1 MRKLWAI
8 AGGSTLVYVV
18 LALMMG
24 VFPGLELSKTAAG
37 PGVRPLTP
45 LEVEGRAVYAANGC
59 GYCHTQQIRPLQE
72 DEVFG
77 RPSAPGDFAYQ
88 TPELLGSERTGPD
101 LTDVGTRRGSD
112 VWQYMHLYNPRS
124 VVPESI
130 MPSFSW
136 MFRVVDRASAG
147 VTPVPIP
154 AGFAPA
160 HGIVVPTP
168 KARALV
174 AYLLSL
180 KQPPLASPAS
190 ASGEGSAAAS
200 SEAAAAAPSASIAL
214 PAVVPAQSAGK
225 AGAQPAPSSSA
236 QIAHGE
242 AVFTANCAACHQASG
257 EGLPGAFPPLKGN
270 AAVNDAD
277 PTLHIHTVLFGAHGL
292 TIGGVSYASQMP
304 PFGPQLSDQDV
315 ADVVDYERSAWGNH
329 APPVS
334 AAAVA
339 RIRSQG
345 H

>member
-37 PGVRPLTP
+37 PGVKPLTP
-45 LEVEGRAVYAANGC
+45 LEAEGRGVYAANGC
-59 GYCHTQQIRPLQE
+59 GYCHTQQVRPLAE

-101 LTDVGTRRGSD
+101 LTDVGTRRGSG

-136 MFRVVDRASAG
+136 MFQVVDRAPAG
-147 VTPVPIP
+147 VNPVPIP
-154 AGFAPA
+154 APFAPA
-160 HGIVVPTP
+160 HGIVIPTQ
-168 KARALV
+168 KAQALV

-190 ASGEGSAAAS
+190 AGGESSPAAS
-200 SEAAAAAPSASIAL
+200 SEAAAAAPTASTAPSAVG
-214 PAVVPAQSAGK
+214 PDHSAGK
-225 AGAQPAPSSSA
+225 TSAQPTSTSTA

-242 AVFTANCAACHQASG
+242 AVFTANCAACHQAGG
-257 EGLPGAFPPLKGN
+257 EGLPGAFPPLKAN

-292 TIGGVSYASQMP
+292 TIGGVNYASQMP
-304 PFGPQLSDQDV
+304 PFGPQLRDQDV
-315 ADVVDYERSAWGNH
+315 ADVIDYERSAWGNH
-329 APPVS
+329 GPPVS
-334 AAAVA
+334 AAEVA